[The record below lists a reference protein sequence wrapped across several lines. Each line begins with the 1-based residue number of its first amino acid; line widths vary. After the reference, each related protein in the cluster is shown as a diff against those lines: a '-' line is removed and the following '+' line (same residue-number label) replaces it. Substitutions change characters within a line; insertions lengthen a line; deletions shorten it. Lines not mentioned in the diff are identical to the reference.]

1 MRIKDITKDGK
12 VVLTFNARMLIPADY
27 LSFKDEVLE
36 IFVNEK
42 SLKVK
47 NWTMTDFSEQSM
59 QLKIEFENPENLS
72 TL

>member
-1 MRIKDITKDGK
+1 MRIKDITMDGH

-36 IFVNEK
+36 IYVNEK

-59 QLKIEFENPENLS
+59 QLQIEFENP
-72 TL
+72 

>member
-59 QLKIEFENPENLS
+59 QLQIEFENPENMSKL
-72 TL
+72 

>member
-59 QLKIEFENPENLS
+59 QLQIEFENPENLS